1 MSRVIAIINEKG
13 GVGKTTTCVNLAAA
27 LVRCGKKV
35 LIIDADPQG
44 HASKYLGMREGEKVT
59 ITNMIQYVIMGMP
72 FDPHEAIRH
81 HKEGIDVIVA
91 NKLLVGIE
99 ATLYSLQ
106 DKDKILKTYVDMIA
120 PEYDFV
126 FIDCGPKLNA
136 WTVNI
141 LAAANS
147 VLIPVQP
154 QPLAAD
160 GLVEVLRTIIGVQH
174 GINRGLEIEGIL
186 FTMDSGNYN
195 NSKMTK
201 NEVLEAFGVV
211 RIFETVIPKS
221 EALAE
226 AVRDEVSVFEYK
238 KNCTGAKQYMAL
250 AKEVLGYEHE

>member
-1 MSRVIAIINEKG
+1 MSKVIAIINEKG

-44 HASKYLGMREGEKVT
+44 HASLYLGMREGEKVT
-59 ITNMIQYVIMGMP
+59 LTTMIQYVIMGMP
-72 FDPHEAIRH
+72 FDPHEAVRH
-81 HKEGIDVIVA
+81 HKEGIDLIVA
-91 NKLLVGIE
+91 NQLLVGIE

-160 GLVEVLRTIIGVQH
+160 GLMGVLRTIIGVQH

-186 FTMDSGNYN
+186 FTMDSENYK
-195 NSKMTK
+195 NSKQTK
-201 NEVLEAFGVV
+201 REVLEAFGVV
-211 RIFETVIPKS
+211 RIFDTEISRS

-226 AVRDEVSVFEYK
+226 AVREQCSVFEYRK
-238 KNCTGAKQYMAL
+238 KSTGAKQYMDL
-250 AKEVLGYEHE
+250 AREVLGYE

>member
-1 MSRVIAIINEKG
+1 MSKVIAIINEKG

-44 HASKYLGMREGEKVT
+44 HASLYLGMREGEKVT

-81 HKEGIDVIVA
+81 HKEGMDLIVA
-91 NKLLVGIE
+91 NQLLVGIE

-106 DKDKILKTYVDMIA
+106 DKDRILKTYVDMVA

-160 GLVEVLRTIIGVQH
+160 GLSGVLRTIIGVQH
-174 GINRGLEIEGIL
+174 GINRELEIEGIL
-186 FTMDSGNYN
+186 FTMDSENYN
-195 NSKMTK
+195 NSKLTK
-201 NEVLEAFGVV
+201 NEVIEAFGVV
-211 RIFETVIPKS
+211 RVFNTVISKS

-226 AVRDEVSVFEYK
+226 AVRYEGSIFQHK
-238 KNCTGAKQYMAL
+238 KNSAGAKQYMVL
-250 AKEVLGYEHE
+250 AREVLGYDYE

>member
-1 MSRVIAIINEKG
+1 MSKVIAIINEKG

-44 HASKYLGMREGEKVT
+44 HASLYLGMREGEKVT
-59 ITNMIQYVIMGMP
+59 LTTMIQYVIMGMT
-72 FDPHEAIRH
+72 FDPYEAIRH
-81 HKEGIDVIVA
+81 HKEGIDIVVA
-91 NKLLVGIE
+91 NQLLVGIE

-160 GLVEVLRTIIGVQH
+160 GLMGVLRTIIGVQH

-186 FTMDSGNYN
+186 FTMDSEKYN
-195 NSKMTK
+195 NSKKTK
-201 NEVLEAFGVV
+201 SEVLEAFGVV
-211 RIFETVIPKS
+211 RVFNTEISRS

-226 AVRDEVSVFEYK
+226 AVRDQCSVFRYK
-238 KNCTGAKQYMAL
+238 KNSTGAKQYMDL
-250 AKEVLGYEHE
+250 AREVLGYE